1 MKIYISNLNIN
12 TNELDNYYNKYYN
25 NFKMIYSDC
34 GIFRIENDSI
44 SKLNIIDG
52 DIETIHINNVTLLV
66 DNSIVSRENGH
77 TTIPYKHNLVE
88 INEIIYKKNKN
99 SIISLI
105 THYNKNKMID
115 VFFEVNNNILD
126 NNIMDDL
133 TNYLKII

>member
-1 MKIYISNLNIN
+1 M
-12 TNELDNYYNKYYN
+12 LDKNYNKYYN
-25 NFKMIYSDC
+25 KFKMIYSDG

-44 SKLNIIDG
+44 SKLNITDI

-66 DNSIVSRENGH
+66 DKSIVSRENGQ

-105 THYNKNKMID
+105 THYNKNEMID